1 MLKAGDRVR
10 MLDDEGETSNETV
23 GPAWMRLWG
32 LTEPVAPLNA
42 GTLGVVLAVRDEPT
56 DATDAHLSGVS
67 WRSDDGREWTSDAQ
81 ALEKLES
88 AS

>member
-1 MLKAGDRVR
+1 MLKPGDRVR
-10 MLDDEGETSNETV
+10 MLDDEGETSDETV

-32 LTEPVAPLNA
+32 LAGPVAALDA
-42 GTLGVVLAVRDEPT
+42 GTLGVVIAVRDEPEDT
-56 DATDAHLSGVS
+56 KDVGWSGVA

-88 AS
+88 SS